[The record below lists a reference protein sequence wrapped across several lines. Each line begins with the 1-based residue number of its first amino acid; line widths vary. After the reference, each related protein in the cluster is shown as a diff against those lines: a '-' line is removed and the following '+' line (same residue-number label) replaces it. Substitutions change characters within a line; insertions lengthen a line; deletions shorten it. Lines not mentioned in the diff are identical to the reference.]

1 MQDLKVAKIIEFPIH
16 GDKQGKLVAIEELK
30 DCPFDVKRV
39 YYIWDTLHDVVRG
52 KHAHYDLKQVIL
64 CLKGSCD
71 FILDDGTTRETV
83 HLDDPSKGIYI
94 DSFIWREFTNFSED
108 CVVLVLASELYN
120 TDDYIYDYQEF
131 LDKVHNKG

>member
-1 MQDLKVAKIIEFPIH
+1 MQNLKVAKIVEFPVH

-108 CVVLVLASELYN
+108 CVVLVLASEHYN